1 VSRPG
6 EAREPP
12 GALSVPGAGLP
23 LEEEVDIRLRADASS
38 RRPVLVCFTTALFWL
53 LLGSIAGDVSSL
65 KLHLPDLLVRQGW
78 LTFGRQRTVHLNAMI
93 YGWASLAMLGVS
105 LWIVPRLVH
114 NTLRWPRLATAGVV
128 VWNVGVAIGIAL
140 ILAGINDGIE
150 WLEMHRYLADPLLVV
165 GGGMVGVTLLVT
177 LLSRKVDHLYVSVWY
192 MFGAFVW
199 FPVIYVIGNWP
210 TFHGVE
216 SGAVNWFYAHN
227 ALGLWLTAVGL
238 GAIYYFIPKVLGRP
252 IYSYQLSLL
261 GFWGLAFFYSLN
273 GMHHLV
279 GGPIPTWMITTSI
292 VASVLMIIPVL
303 AVAVNHHMTM
313 IGRFSALRYSP
324 TLRFVVLGAIAYTA
338 VSLQGMFTALRE
350 VNRITHFTQ
359 WTIAHS
365 HVGVYA
371 FVTFVLFG
379 SMYYIM
385 PRMVRREWPSER
397 LIRWHFWLVLSGIA
411 IYVIAL
417 TVVGVWQGLALIDP
431 QVPFQRTVEIQRP
444 GLVARSV
451 AGLLLT
457 AGHVVFV
464 WHYWRMVR
472 GPAAARELPPFYG
485 VRPIVYTEPGGKP

>member
-1 VSRPG
+1 
-6 EAREPP
+6 
-12 GALSVPGAGLP
+12 
-23 LEEEVDIRLRADASS
+23 
-38 RRPVLVCFTTALFWL
+38 
-53 LLGSIAGDVSSL
+53 
-65 KLHLPDLLVRQGW
+65 
-78 LTFGRQRTVHLNAMI
+78 
-93 YGWASLAMLGVS
+93 
-105 LWIVPRLVH
+105 
-114 NTLRWPRLATAGVV
+114 
-128 VWNVGVAIGIAL
+128 
-140 ILAGINDGIE
+140 
-150 WLEMHRYLADPLLVV
+150 
-165 GGGMVGVTLLVT
+165 
-177 LLSRKVDHLYVSVWY
+177 
-192 MFGAFVW
+192 
-199 FPVIYVIGNWP
+199 
-210 TFHGVE
+210 
-216 SGAVNWFYAHN
+216 
-227 ALGLWLTAVGL
+227 
-238 GAIYYFIPKVLGRP
+238 
-252 IYSYQLSLL
+252 
-261 GFWGLAFFYSLN
+261 
-273 GMHHLV
+273 
-279 GGPIPTWMITTSI
+279 
-292 VASVLMIIPVL
+292 
-303 AVAVNHHMTM
+303 VNHHMTM